1 MDFNDAGNDIFLKK
15 ILFSDEAIFGRDG
28 CRNEHHYTEH
38 NPHCIK
44 ENNIQGRW
52 TVNVWLGIVG
62 NHVIGPEF
70 IEGYVNARYY
80 SQFLLN
86 RLDELLDD
94 VPLASRLEMIFQ
106 QDGHPAHTSL
116 LARTILNRKFP
127 GRWIGLH
134 GPQEWPPRSPDLTPM
149 DFFAW
154 GFLKNKIYKTLPAN

>member
-1 MDFNDAGNDIFLKK
+1 M
-15 ILFSDEAIFGRDG
+15 
-28 CRNEHHYTEH
+28 
-38 NPHCIK
+38 
-44 ENNIQGRW
+44 
-52 TVNVWLGIVG
+52 WLGIVG
-62 NHVIGPEF
+62 NHVIDREF

-80 SQFLLN
+80 SQFLLH

-154 GFLKNKIYKTLPAN
+154 GFLKNKICETLPTNQEDLKNKIRNACANITPGMLNKSERKFHAQNRVMFRRRW

>member
-15 ILFSDEAIFGRDG
+15 ILFSDEAIFGSDR
-28 CRNEHHYTEH
+28 CINRRNEHHYAEY

-44 ENNIQGRW
+44 EKNIQGRW

-80 SQFLLN
+80 SQFLLH

-94 VPLASRLEMIFQ
+94 VPLVSRLEMIFQ

-116 LARTILNRKFP
+116 LTRAILN
-127 GRWIGLH
+127 
-134 GPQEWPPRSPDLTPM
+134 
-149 DFFAW
+149 
-154 GFLKNKIYKTLPAN
+154 